1 MIVQG
6 IKQKL
11 SARAAALGLCA
22 LLALTACG
30 SDKQQF
36 ELSKATFGYLK
47 SATDKFTKN
56 RSGGASAKPASGK
69 PAAAADPNA
78 LVSKALSA
86 TKGPIAIV
94 VRLDT
99 KAVLAM
105 NPVGRNGDYVTWGS
119 APGQGITYKRGVMT
133 STRGLGE
140 DLMSS
145 RIDAAVSAITSRR
158 DADYT
163 RQHFYLGD
171 LGQTAQLTLNCSLR
185 RSGTEKVAI
194 GEINANAVI
203 MKEKCRKGEIAFTN
217 IYWVDGAGRV
227 LKSSQWIGQRMGNL
241 AIQNLRL

>member
-1 MIVQG
+1 MLG
-6 IKQKL
+6 SNLKSPL
-11 SARAAALGLCA
+11 RAAALIMCAVAGLA
-22 LLALTACG
+22 ACG
-30 SDKQQF
+30 SDND
-36 ELSKATFGYLK
+36 EIALSKATAGFLK
-47 SATDKFTKN
+47 QTGKKITSKVTGGGGNAKTTPAP
-56 RSGGASAKPASGK
+56 SG
-69 PAAAADPNA
+69 AAADPNA